1 MNGKDYGWAAGL
13 LALAAFI
20 WLRDRSWLSSPEDT
34 MPLFAAPVLFF
45 ILAGGRAAFARSDR
59 AVAGNRSRLIT
70 AAAALIL
77 GMALNLTF
85 LLAVAWMLFLAVWLQ
100 SRVAPEQWPTHRR
113 LLVLALLAFP
123 WLSEDVPQLGWWF
136 RLTAAWTAAQFF
148 QLIGFS
154 VVRDGT
160 GLTVQGLPV
169 AVTAACSGLTAL
181 QAMLV
186 AGTVLAF
193 SQLGDRRWYW
203 WAVGVLPLV
212 AWGANTLRVM
222 MLSSVA
228 LTFGT
233 AAAQGWFHEWGGWFV
248 LVSMFALCWGVFAA
262 GRRWLPKS

>member
-1 MNGKDYGWAAGL
+1 MKAKDYGWLAGL
-13 LALAAFI
+13 LGLAAFV
-20 WLRDRSWLSSPEDT
+20 WLRDRSWLGAVEDT
-34 MPLFAAPVLFF
+34 LPLFAAPVLFF
-45 ILAGGRAAFARSDR
+45 LLAGGVPAFSRSPEAAQASTARLG
-59 AVAGNRSRLIT
+59 VAGL
-70 AAAALIL
+70 LLVL
-77 GMALNLTF
+77 GLALNITL
-85 LLAVAWMLFLAVWLQ
+85 LLALAVTLFLAEWLRT
-100 SRVAPEQWPTHRR
+100 RVAPAYWPVLRR
-113 LLVLALLAFP
+113 LLVLVLLAFP

-136 RLTAAWTAAQFF
+136 RLSAAWTAAQIF
-148 QLIGFS
+148 QLIGFA

-203 WAVGVLPLV
+203 HAVGLLPFV
-212 AWGANTLRVM
+212 AWTANTLRVM

-228 LTFGT
+228 LTYGT
-233 AAAQGWFHEWGGWFV
+233 SAAQGWFHEWGGWTV

-262 GRRWLPKS
+262 ARRWLPK